1 MCWQTGRVAS
11 TMAVLLGLAACATPV
26 PEGALIGDPHEATNR
41 EVHELNVGMDL
52 VLIRPATYIYE
63 QVTPD
68 LVQFL
73 IGNAIDHLR
82 LPVDAINQVLQ
93 GRIED
98 ALASVG
104 RFGVNTIAGAGGLLD
119 PATEFG
125 LPYVEADFGQTLD
138 SWGAEEGPFV
148 MLPFFGPS
156 TGRDAV
162 GVAVDF
168 VMNPF
173 AWLLQGSGLGGAG
186 VTAGRVAVTTVE
198 LRNQNFDLI
207 DEIFYDSPDG
217 YVTLRSL
224 YVQNRRRFLAGGELD
239 PETLPDIFGD

>member
-1 MCWQTGRVAS
+1 MIFVRGRQA
-11 TMAVLLGLAACATPV
+11 ALAAAMMTLSACATPV
-26 PEGALIGDPHEATNR
+26 PDGALIGDPYESTNR
-41 EVHELNVGMDL
+41 SIHEVNVGMDRF
-52 VLIRPATYIYE
+52 VVRPATVAYE
-63 QVTPD
+63 TVTPD

-73 IGNAIDHLR
+73 LGNAIDHLR

-93 GRIED
+93 GRAVD

-125 LPYVEADFGQTLD
+125 LPYIEADFGQTLHVY
-138 SWGAEEGPFV
+138 GADEGPFV

-156 TGRDAV
+156 TGRDAI
-162 GVAVDF
+162 GVVVDF

-173 AWLLQGSGLGGAG
+173 AWALPSSGIGGLP
-186 VTAGRVAVTTVE
+186 VTAGRIAVTTVE
-198 LRNQNFDLI
+198 VRNQNFDLI
-207 DEIFYDSPDG
+207 DKIFYESEDS

-224 YVQNRRRFLAGGELD
+224 YIQNRRRFIGGETVD
-239 PETLPDIFGD
+239 PETLPDIFAE